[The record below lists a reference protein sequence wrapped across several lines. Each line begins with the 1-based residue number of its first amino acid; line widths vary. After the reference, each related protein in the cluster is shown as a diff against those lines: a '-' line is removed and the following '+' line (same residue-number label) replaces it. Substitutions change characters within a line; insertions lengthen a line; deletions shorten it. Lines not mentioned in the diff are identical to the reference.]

1 MARVS
6 SDRAIVICKSFLK
19 NSPPGEFWD
28 VVQGIL
34 TSQKSTLHYLF
45 SLADVRGLAPPG
57 LLNTVAYDA
66 FKSFNEEQLTI
77 AQLDDGR
84 KVPFIFFFICF
95 LFYSFLVFHY
105 LPRYFTFYYYQILIT
120 KFGEVGESEYAF
132 LYFSLKLI

>member
-6 SDRAIVICKSFLK
+6 SDRAIDICKSFLK

-34 TSQKSTLHYLF
+34 VSQESALHYLF

-95 LFYSFLVFHY
+95 CFILSLFFIISLV
-105 LPRYFTFYYYQILIT
+105 ILLSIT
-120 KFGEVGESEYAF
+120 IRS
-132 LYFSLKLI
+132 